1 MSGNPEMVTDEASQ
15 FGIASDYPDAKR
27 LHNRFL
33 VHLAFYAERVAE
45 AKISYARTR
54 TQRAKH
60 AFEVNREAIVAIIG
74 CYSDA
79 TNMTFSKAQAALGVS
94 DAVFKELS

>member
-1 MSGNPEMVTDEASQ
+1 MSDNPKMVTN
-15 FGIASDYPDAKR
+15 AKR

-33 VHLAFYAERVAE
+33 VHLALYAEGVAE
-45 AKISYARTR
+45 AKASYARTR
-54 TQRAKH
+54 TFRSKRMFEVNRQ
-60 AFEVNREAIVAIIG
+60 AFEVNRQAMVAIIK

-79 TNMTFSKAQAALGVS
+79 TNMTFKQAQAALGVS